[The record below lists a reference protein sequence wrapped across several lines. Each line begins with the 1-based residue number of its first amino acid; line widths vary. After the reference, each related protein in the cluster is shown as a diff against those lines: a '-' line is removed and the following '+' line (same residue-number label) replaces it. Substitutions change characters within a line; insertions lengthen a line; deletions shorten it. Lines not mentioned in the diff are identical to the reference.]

1 MKKLKYAVL
10 ALAAIALVGCGAN
23 KDTAKSTTSAT
34 SKTSA
39 TSTASTT
46 SKSSSASKVSSSTSA
61 GSNTAT
67 DGKTL
72 NVVATSEKYKTLF
85 DKFTE
90 ETGVNVEFLSMS
102 SGEVISKIKAEGGTP
117 MADVW
122 FGGGVDAF
130 MAAKTEGILEQYK
143 PEGFDKIKE
152 GFKDEEGYWISKGIT
167 VVGFLANNKILED
180 KKLPIPKT
188 WEEIADPKYKDEVIM
203 ANPAVS
209 GTSFANVKGLLD
221 KYGEEKGWEYF
232 KKLNNNIKF
241 YGERGKDP
249 QEKTIAGEFGL
260 GIIPID
266 KSAFDEAE
274 KNNLTAIYPEDGL
287 CWVPEGVAIFKNS
300 PNLEAAKKFEDFILR
315 ADIQQMIAELDG
327 KDGAQMV
334 IEGTKGYDLGL
345 PADKFIKED
354 IAGFGTQREAILAK
368 WAELTKGK

>member
-23 KDTAKSTTSAT
+23 KDTAKCTTGTTSVT
-34 SKTSA
+34 CTTSSKTSA
-39 TSTASTT
+39 
-46 SKSSSASKVSSSTSA
+46 ASKVSSSTSA

-72 NVVATSEKYKTLF
+72 NVVATSE
-85 DKFTE
+85 
-90 ETGVNVEFLSMS
+90 
-102 SGEVISKIKAEGGTP
+102 
-117 MADVW
+117 
-122 FGGGVDAF
+122 
-130 MAAKTEGILEQYK
+130 
-143 PEGFDKIKE
+143 
-152 GFKDEEGYWISKGIT
+152 
-167 VVGFLANNKILED
+167 
-180 KKLPIPKT
+180 
-188 WEEIADPKYKDEVIM
+188 KYKDEVIM

-232 KKLNNNIKF
+232 TKLNNNIKF

-274 KNNLTAIYPEDGL
+274 KNNLTAIYPKDGL

-334 IEGTKGYDLGL
+334 IEGTKGYELGL

-368 WAELTKGK
+368 WAEFTKGK